1 MPAISG
7 HGLFCWHDLMT
18 TEPEEALP
26 FYEGLFGWEVS
37 RELELA
43 PGAIYRVLRHAG
55 GEFGGLGQLPPDS
68 GIFPYWISYLQTDDV
83 DATAAEALRLGGRQ
97 LVPPVDIPGM
107 GRIAVL
113 ADRSGAGFA
122 LLDADLRSLVVV
134 GRDAPAGAPAWN
146 ELITDDFAIATTFY
160 TRLFGYQ
167 AVTGEETA
175 FMTDRDGDM
184 VKIATLRAQ
193 PATMPIA
200 AWTVSFRVD
209 DLDAARERVE
219 ELGGENPGLVQR
231 LPAGDRAATVID
243 PTGAVF
249 SIREAAG
256 A

>member
-1 MPAISG
+1 MPTLSG
-7 HGLFCWHDLMT
+7 NGLFCWHDLMT

-43 PGAIYRVLRHAG
+43 PGAVYRVLRHAG
-55 GEFGGLGQLPPDS
+55 GEFGGIGQLPPDS

-83 DATAAEALRLGGRQ
+83 DATTAEALRLGGKQ

-122 LLDADLRSLVVV
+122 LLDADVRSPIAI
-134 GRDAPAGAPAWN
+134 GRDALAGAPAWN
-146 ELITDDFAIATTFY
+146 ELITGDFAIATAFY

-175 FMTDRDGDM
+175 FTIEQAGEL

-193 PATMPIA
+193 PATMPVA
-200 AWTVSFRVD
+200 AWAISIRVD
-209 DLDAARERVE
+209 DLDAARERVV
-219 ELGGENPGLVQR
+219 ELGGENPGQVQR
-231 LPAGDRAATVID
+231 LPGGDRAATVID
-243 PTGAVF
+243 PAGGVF
-249 SIREAAG
+249 TIREIAAG
-256 A
+256 